1 MDKEKS
7 GQIQVYGL
15 FHCPFP
21 EKLWS
26 ESGIPEPG
34 WELSGVATA
43 WERLEDS
50 PFFQRHGRRHLQRLL
65 GAGRRGGDCLPGGAF
80 PESGVF
86 LRGDHSAVN
95 RRIVGSIP
103 TRGV

>member
-1 MDKEKS
+1 M
-7 GQIQVYGL
+7 YGIVDGMQCL
-15 FHCPFP
+15 TMQLP
-21 EKLWS
+21 EK
-26 ESGIPEPG
+26 
-34 WELSGVATA
+34 
-43 WERLEDS
+43 RFQDS
-50 PFFQRHGRRHLQRLL
+50 PFFQRHGGRHLQRLL

>member
-1 MDKEKS
+1 MGKRESGKE
-7 GQIQVYGL
+7 QVYRL
-15 FHCPFP
+15 FCSPFP
-21 EKLWS
+21 GKLPG

-34 WELSGVATA
+34 RELSGMAA
-43 WERLEDS
+43 AGERLKDS
-50 PFFQRHGRRHLQRLL
+50 PVFQRHGGRHLQRLL